1 MNERHGQQGDR
12 ADHADHRVPVS
23 TALKPQVQRRLNYI
37 EGHLNGVRRM
47 IEEDRY
53 CIDVLKQT
61 YAVRKAIE
69 KLEALI
75 LENHL
80 NGCVVQGIREGREEE
95 VVTELLELYES
106 AGR

>member
-1 MNERHGQQGDR
+1 MTNHT
-12 ADHADHRVPVS
+12 AHRTPIDTS
-23 TALKPQVQRRLNYI
+23 AKPDVLRRIAYI

-47 IEEDRY
+47 VEEDQY
-53 CIDVLKQT
+53 CVDVLKQT
-61 YAVRKAIE
+61 YAVRRAIE

-80 NGCVVQGIREGREEE
+80 QGCVVQGIKEGREDD
-95 VVTELLELYES
+95 VVGELIGLYEM